1 MSETGLKERGA
12 EVVEEGQL
20 PPVPDISTL
29 PAVSRLG
36 KAGELGHGVRILA
49 SKFYLLASS
58 MSIRYKI
65 AAALVVV
72 LCLSIASLGII
83 TFNMQ
88 KKILRG
94 EMAKRAEVIV
104 QNIANSGKPALLT
117 HNELQGYSAIK
128 DLEKSGGVVYAM
140 ILDSKGS
147 VFAHSR
153 LGETGKKLSGPA
165 DKAALASAGL
175 LFQEAEV
182 NGVPVLEASIP
193 ITARL
198 DEKTLRIGT
207 ARAGLSL
214 KELHGAIS
222 RGKLVF
228 AGITVIF
235 VLLGLVIS
243 FALGKLLTR
252 QILVL
257 AAGMDVVSKGDLSR
271 HVKVEAYDEIGRLS
285 ESFNHMVE
293 KLQEKLK
300 MEKYLSQS
308 TLQLIS
314 RRGGVDEFKLG
325 GERRHV
331 TVLFSDVRGFTSMS
345 EKLDPEEVV
354 GLLNIYLNL
363 QAEVVYQFGG
373 SVNKFVGDE
382 VMAIFTDKDSELQAA
397 RSASE
402 MQRFIK
408 VLNKARAALG
418 KRQINVGIGVNA
430 GEVILG
436 NMGSERQMDYTV
448 IGDPINV
455 AARLCGAA
463 APGQIIVSRAVASA
477 LGKEAKFK
485 KLGPMQLKGKEDSV
499 EILELQEIS
508 GATRASMRRQA
519 NIAVSYSLS
528 GLSEEKTPAVI
539 LDMGQGGCVLR
550 SSTPTGVGG
559 LLEIEME
566 MSALPRP
573 TRIKGVV
580 CHVKKSEGNYLLGV
594 TFQNLPEDL
603 CNSLTEWVH
612 HIDPRGA

>member
-1 MSETGLKERGA
+1 MSETGLKERDA

-20 PPVPDISTL
+20 PPAPDISTL

-49 SKFYLLASS
+49 TKFYLLASS

-140 ILDSKGS
+140 ILDSKGT

-153 LGETGKKLSGPA
+153 LGESGKTLSGPA
-165 DKAALASAGL
+165 DKAALSAAAL
-175 LFQEAEV
+175 LLQEAEV

-198 DEKTLRIGT
+198 DDKTLRIGT

-214 KELHGAIS
+214 KDLHGSIR
-222 RGKLVF
+222 RGKFVF
-228 AGITVIF
+228 AGITVVF

-331 TVLFSDVRGFTSMS
+331 SVLFSDVRGFTSMS

-397 RSASE
+397 RSAIE

-408 VLNKARAALG
+408 ALNKARCASG
-418 KRQINVGIGVNA
+418 KRQINVGIGVNS

-463 APGQIIVSRAVASA
+463 APGQIIVSRSVAGA
-477 LGKEAKFK
+477 LGKDARFTQ
-485 KLGPMQLKGKEDSV
+485 LGPIQLKGKKDVV
-499 EILELQEIS
+499 EILELLSIP
-508 GATRASMRRQA
+508 GATRASMRRRA
-519 NIAVSYSLS
+519 DIPVSYSLS
-528 GLSEEKTPAVI
+528 GLSEEKTPAAI
-539 LDMGQGGCVLR
+539 LDMSHGGCVLR
-550 SSTPTGVGG
+550 SSSPTGVGG
-559 LLEIEME
+559 LLEIDVEMP
-566 MSALPRP
+566 AFPGP
-573 TRIKGVV
+573 HRIQGVV
-580 CHVKKSEGNYLLGV
+580 RHVKKAEGNYLLGIS
-594 TFQNLPEDL
+594 FQGLSEEL